1 MDVRGFGVFL
11 HSWLYNTMNIRFVQ
25 IFVKKLDKMQ
35 TRAIVGLWDSTG
47 MCEWMALL
55 FIFYP

>member
-1 MDVRGFGVFL
+1 
-11 HSWLYNTMNIRFVQ
+11 MNIGFVQ